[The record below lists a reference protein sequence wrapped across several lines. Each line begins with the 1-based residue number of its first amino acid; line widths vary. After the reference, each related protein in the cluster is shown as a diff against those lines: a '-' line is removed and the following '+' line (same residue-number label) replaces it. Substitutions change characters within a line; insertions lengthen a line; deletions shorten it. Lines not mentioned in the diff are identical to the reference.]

1 MTIQAQL
8 ICIRLSICRRNLE
21 ENKANADMFE
31 NNLVHLTKNIKNSS
45 KDGVDKIEEIN
56 WVKDIVEFILHLST
70 RKKTKNVNTRSNA

>member
-1 MTIQAQL
+1 
-8 ICIRLSICRRNLE
+8 
-21 ENKANADMFE
+21 MFE

-70 RKKTKNVNTRSNA
+70 RKKTKNVNTRSNAQQITNCFSII